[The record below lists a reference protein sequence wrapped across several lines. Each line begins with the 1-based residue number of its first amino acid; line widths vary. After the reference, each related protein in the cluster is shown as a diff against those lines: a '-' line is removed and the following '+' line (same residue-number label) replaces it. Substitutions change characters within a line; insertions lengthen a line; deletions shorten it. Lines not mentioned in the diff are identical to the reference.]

1 MASSVHRA
9 LVTGGAGF
17 IGSHLVE
24 GLLERGIRVTVLDN
38 LSTGRL
44 ENLPKGSVRLI
55 EGSILDEAVL
65 HDAMEGANVVFHLAA
80 SVSVPA
86 SVDNPI
92 ESLRV
97 NAQGTAM
104 TLEAARKAGV
114 QRFIYSSSSAVYGD
128 SPAMPKREDHLPDP
142 ISPYAAGKL
151 AGEQFVRAYAA
162 CFRMECVSLRY
173 FNVFGP
179 RQRADSPYAAVI
191 PIFLARIRDGKPL
204 QVFGDGE
211 QTRDFTFVTDVVQA
225 NLCCLEAE
233 HLNAGAYNI
242 ACGEQVSLNRL
253 IAEMKRIVA
262 QDVPVEYL
270 PPRPGDVKH
279 SVADISLAAK
289 DLKYRTQVSWQEG
302 LRRMF
307 DHSMP

>member
-1 MASSVHRA
+1 MASSLHRA

-44 ENLPKGSVRLI
+44 ENLPKGSVRFV

-65 HDAMEGANVVFHLAA
+65 TDAVEGASAVFHLAA

-86 SVDNPI
+86 SVENPL
-92 ESLRV
+92 ESLRA
-97 NAQGTAM
+97 NAHGTAM

-114 QRFIYSSSSAVYGD
+114 RRFVYSSSSAVYGER
-128 SPAMPKREDHLPDP
+128 PAMPKREDYLPDP

-151 AGEQFVRAYAA
+151 AGEEFVRAYAA
-162 CFRMECVSLRY
+162 CFGMECVSLRY

-191 PIFLARIRDGKPL
+191 PIFLARIREGKPL

-211 QTRDFTFVTDVVQA
+211 QTRDFTFVTDVVRA
-225 NLCCLEAE
+225 NLCCLDAE
-233 HLNAGAYNI
+233 RVNGGAYNI
-242 ACGEQVSLNRL
+242 ACGEQVSLNQL
-253 IAEMKRIVA
+253 IEEMKRIVG
-262 QDVPVEYL
+262 QEVPVEYL
-270 PPRPGDVKH
+270 PPRAGDVKH

-289 DLKYRTQVSWQEG
+289 DLSYEPAVSWREG

-307 DHSMP
+307 EGGQ

>member
-24 GLLERGIRVTVLDN
+24 ALLERGIRVTVLDN
-38 LSTGRL
+38 LSTGRF
-44 ENLPKGSVRLI
+44 ENLPKASVRFI
-55 EGSILDEAVL
+55 EGSILDQAVL
-65 HDAMEGANVVFHLAA
+65 EDAMEGASVVFHLAA

-86 SVDNPI
+86 SVEAPL

-97 NAQGTAM
+97 NAHGTAM

-114 QRFIYSSSSAVYGD
+114 RRFIYSSSSAVYGD
-128 SPAMPKREDHLPDP
+128 SPAIPKREQDLPDP
-142 ISPYAAGKL
+142 VSPYAAGKL
-151 AGEQFVRAYAA
+151 AGEEFVRSYAA
-162 CFRMECVSLRY
+162 CFGMECVSLRY

-191 PIFLARIRDGKPL
+191 PIFLARIREGKPL

-225 NLCCLEAE
+225 NLCCLDVDR
-233 HLNAGAYNI
+233 LSGGAYNI
-242 ACGEQVSLNRL
+242 ACGEEVSLNRL
-253 IAEMKRIVA
+253 IAEMKRIVG
-262 QDVPVEYL
+262 QDVPVEYH
-270 PPRPGDVKH
+270 PPRHGDVKR
-279 SVADISLAAK
+279 SVADISLAAQE
-289 DLKYRTQVSWQEG
+289 LKYRPQVSWQEG
-302 LRRMF
+302 LRRILDCAM
-307 DHSMP
+307 S

>member
-1 MASSVHRA
+1 MASSLHRA

-38 LSTGRL
+38 LSTGKL
-44 ENLPKGSVRLI
+44 ENLPKGSVRFV

-65 HDAMEGANVVFHLAA
+65 TDAVEGASVVFHLAA

-86 SVDNPI
+86 SVENPL
-92 ESLRV
+92 ESLRA
-97 NAQGTAM
+97 NAHGTAM

-114 QRFIYSSSSAVYGD
+114 RRFVYSSSSAVYGER
-128 SPAMPKREDHLPDP
+128 PAMPKREDHLPDP

-151 AGEQFVRAYAA
+151 AGEEFVRAYAA
-162 CFRMECVSLRY
+162 CFGMECVSLRY

-191 PIFLARIRDGKPL
+191 PIFLARIREGKPL

-211 QTRDFTFVTDVVQA
+211 QTRDFTFVTDVVRA
-225 NLCCLEAE
+225 NLCCLDAE
-233 HLNAGAYNI
+233 RVNGGAYNI
-242 ACGEQVSLNRL
+242 ACGEQVSLNQL
-253 IAEMKRIVA
+253 IEEMKRIVG
-262 QDVPVEYL
+262 QEVPVEYL
-270 PPRPGDVKH
+270 PPRAGDVKH

-289 DLKYRTQVSWQEG
+289 DLSYEPAVSWREG

-307 DHSMP
+307 EGGQ

>member
-1 MASSVHRA
+1 MASSLHRA

-44 ENLPKGSVRLI
+44 ENLPKGSVRFV

-65 HDAMEGANVVFHLAA
+65 TDAVEGASVVFHLAA

-86 SVDNPI
+86 SVENPL
-92 ESLRV
+92 ESLRA
-97 NAQGTAM
+97 NAHGTAM
-104 TLEAARKAGV
+104 TLDAARKAGV
-114 QRFIYSSSSAVYGD
+114 RRFVYSSSSAVYGER
-128 SPAMPKREDHLPDP
+128 PAMPKREDYLPDP

-151 AGEQFVRAYAA
+151 AGEEFVRAYAA
-162 CFRMECVSLRY
+162 CFGMECVSLRY

-191 PIFLARIRDGKPL
+191 PIFLARIREGKPL

-211 QTRDFTFVTDVVQA
+211 QTRDFTFVTDVVRA
-225 NLCCLEAE
+225 NLCCLDAE
-233 HLNAGAYNI
+233 RVNGGAYNI
-242 ACGEQVSLNRL
+242 ACGEQVSLNQL
-253 IAEMKRIVA
+253 IEEMKRIVG
-262 QDVPVEYL
+262 QEVPVEYL
-270 PPRPGDVKH
+270 PPRAGDVKH

-289 DLKYRTQVSWQEG
+289 DLSYEPAVSWREG

-307 DHSMP
+307 EGGQ